1 MAGALPEV
9 ARSAEASQSRGRRRI
24 WAGLL
29 PDAKHEGTT
38 GFSIPPPAGTRQGV
52 EQTYRDPLPQRA
64 RRCSE
69 GADRI
74 FPTDTRG
81 VGPAAAERRDPL
93 LFRRLGGRANLHDAW
108 LRFGVRCT
116 RDLSVLKAP
125 QGSRDADAASAH
137 GARNRF
143 PLSAA
148 PDAPWPLQ

>member
-9 ARSAEASQSRGRRRI
+9 ARSAQASQSRGRRRI

-52 EQTYRDPLPQRA
+52 EQTYRARLPQRA

-74 FPTDTRG
+74 FPTDIRG

-93 LFRRLGGRANLHDAW
+93 LFLRRGRGANL
-108 LRFGVRCT
+108 
-116 RDLSVLKAP
+116 
-125 QGSRDADAASAH
+125 ADSCLGLAC
-137 GARNRF
+137 
-143 PLSAA
+143 
-148 PDAPWPLQ
+148 